1 MALSLDDLDEPVVEI
16 QTAKPAGP
24 VAPSTKSAAPAVAV
38 APPSPSGSFAEAVAI
53 AKKES
58 KKAISQ
64 FGKEYGPE
72 IKGALNPIY
81 YNEQGPQDY
90 TNIDWALTLPHAA
103 VEAGVG
109 YGLAK
114 RGARMMGGQSSAEKE
129 ASRQYAEQNK
139 LAREKFEYQKLQDAR
154 QLKLAQA
161 AQTAQQVPVP
171 VKPTPIL
178 KMGPMSLATAVGGAP
193 AGAPGAPFTASPP
206 AQSAPPVGQAPAAV
220 APTAAPA
227 LAPTE
232 PTSPFSPPARVA
244 DVPSTTVDVA
254 REIGPAV
261 DTPDKVAAIGQQTT
275 TPAPTTPPA
284 ETTKQEPAKLKRS
297 EKKIIGESTAAKN
310 QYLNLFG
317 YQAKSP
323 DSARSTGAVDA
334 YNTMVEKQFGGVP
347 PRNIPNDPMRPTG
360 LPGGYQ
366 QYVEFLNRNYSE
378 LPSATQ
384 EHVNKSRTKG
394 QVGNVEKL
402 IAAGVPL
409 SQQGSAGAK
418 SIAGLVGLAGLTAL
432 TSSPEA
438 RAAMGRAQSAIQD
451 LGISPDIFAGKGE
464 EMGRLGKGYVT
475 AGNPQYRAQIAE
487 QLKVEKDPERRQ
499 LLLEEFQKAGGSG
512 AGRGVAPP
520 SEYMR

>member
-1 MALSLDDLDEPVVEI
+1 MALSLDDFDEQVVET
-16 QTAKPAGP
+16 QTAKPSGP
-24 VAPSTKSAAPAVAV
+24 AAPPIAKSSGPAVAV

-58 KKAISQ
+58 KKTISQ

-72 IKGALNPIY
+72 IRGALNPVH

-109 YGLAK
+109 VGLAK
-114 RGARMMGGQSSAEKE
+114 RVGTMMAGQSSAEKE

-139 LAREKFEYQKLQDAR
+139 LAREKFEYQKLQDSR

-161 AQTAQQVPVP
+161 AQTAQQAPVP

-178 KMGPMSLATAVGGAP
+178 KMGPVSLATAVGGAP
-193 AGAPGAPFTASPP
+193 AAPFTAPPP

-220 APTAAPA
+220 APTAAPDLPPA

-261 DTPDKVAAIGQQTT
+261 DTPDRVAAIGEQTT

-284 ETTKQEPAKLKRS
+284 ETTKQEPTKLKRS

-317 YQAKSP
+317 YQAKAP
-323 DSARSTGAVDA
+323 ESARSTGAIDA

-409 SQQGSAGAK
+409 SQQGKASMGGMAGM
-418 SIAGLVGLAGLTAL
+418 AGLGLGGLMVAPAMVEAAQAAKRGDVGMTASNAAELLNLHPVTAL
-432 TSSPEA
+432 LNQMFGTS
-438 RAAMGRAQSAIQD
+438 
-451 LGISPDIFAGKGE
+451 
-464 EMGRLGKGYVT
+464 
-475 AGNPQYRAQIAE
+475 PQELETLRKAE
-487 QLKVEKDPERRQ
+487 QARKV
-499 LLLEEFQKAGGSG
+499 GG
-512 AGRGVAPP
+512 GRGVAPP
-520 SEYMR
+520 SSYQR

>member
-38 APPSPSGSFAEAVAI
+38 APPSPSGSFAEAVSI

-64 FGKEYGPE
+64 FGKEYGPD
-72 IKGALNPIY
+72 IVGALNPIH

-90 TNIDWALTLPHAA
+90 TNIDWGLTLPHAA

-109 YGLAK
+109 LGLTK
-114 RGARMMGGQSSAEKE
+114 RIGRMVAGQSAAEKE

-139 LAREKFEYQKLQDAR
+139 LAREKFEYQKQQDAK

-161 AQTAQQVPVP
+161 AQTAQQAPVP
-171 VKPTPIL
+171 AKPTPIV
-178 KMGPMSLATAVGGAP
+178 KMGPISLATAVGGAP
-193 AGAPGAPFTASPP
+193 AGAPPAPFTAPPP
-206 AQSAPPVGQAPAAV
+206 AQSAPPVGQVPAAV
-220 APTAAPA
+220 APTAAPPGA
-227 LAPTE
+227 LT
-232 PTSPFSPPARVA
+232 TPFSPPAPIV
-244 DVPSTTVDVA
+244 DVPSTPVDVA

-261 DTPDKVAAIGQQTT
+261 DTPDRVASVGQQTT
-275 TPAPTTPPA
+275 TPAPTTTPA
-284 ETTKQEPAKLKRS
+284 EVGTQEPPKLKRS

-317 YQAKSP
+317 YQAKAP
-323 DSARSTGAVDA
+323 ESARSVGAIDA
-334 YNTMVEKQFGGVP
+334 YNKMVETQFGGVP
-347 PRNIPNDPMRPTG
+347 PRNILNDPIRPVG

-366 QYVEFLNRNYSE
+366 QYVEFLNRNFSE
-378 LPSATQ
+378 LPPATQ
-384 EHVNKSRTKG
+384 QYVNKSRTKG
-394 QVGNVEKL
+394 QVGNVESL

-520 SEYMR
+520 SSYQR

>member
-1 MALSLDDLDEPVVEI
+1 MSLDLDDFDAPVVEI
-16 QTAKPAGP
+16 QVAKPAGP
-24 VAPSTKSAAPAVAV
+24 VAPSAAASTSTAPAVAV
-38 APPSPSGSFAEAVAI
+38 APPSPSSSFSQAVAT
-53 AKKES
+53 AKTES

-64 FGKEYGPE
+64 FGKEYGPD
-72 IKGALNPIY
+72 IVGALNPVH

-103 VEAGVG
+103 VEAVGGLGVG
-109 YGLAK
+109 LGLTK
-114 RGARMMGGQSSAEKE
+114 RISRMVAGQSSFDKEK
-129 ASRQYAEQNK
+129 AKQYAEQTK
-139 LAREKFEYQKLQDAR
+139 ISRERLELDKQQIAREAK
-154 QLKLAQA
+154 A
-161 AQTAQQVPVP
+161 AQTAQQAPVP

-193 AGAPGAPFTASPP
+193 GGAPGAPFTAPPP
-206 AQSAPPVGQAPAAV
+206 AQSSPPVGQAPAAV
-220 APTAAPA
+220 APTAAPPAAPDLPPA

-244 DVPSTTVDVA
+244 DVPATTVDVA
-254 REIGPAV
+254 KEIGPAV
-261 DTPDKVAAIGQQTT
+261 DTPDKVASAGQQTT
-275 TPAPTTPPA
+275 PPAPTTTLA
-284 ETTKQEPAKLKRS
+284 ETGTQEPAKLKRS
-297 EKKIIGESTAAKN
+297 EKKIISESTAAKN

-317 YQAKSP
+317 YQAKAP
-323 DSARSTGAVDA
+323 ESARSTGAVDA

-409 SQQGSAGAK
+409 SQQGKASMGGMAGM
-418 SIAGLVGLAGLTAL
+418 AGLGLGGLMVAPAMAEAAQAAKRGDVGMTASNAAELLNIHPVTAL
-432 TSSPEA
+432 LNQMFGTS
-438 RAAMGRAQSAIQD
+438 
-451 LGISPDIFAGKGE
+451 
-464 EMGRLGKGYVT
+464 
-475 AGNPQYRAQIAE
+475 PQELETLRKAE
-487 QLKVEKDPERRQ
+487 QGRKV
-499 LLLEEFQKAGGSG
+499 GG
-512 AGRGVAPP
+512 GRGVAPP
-520 SEYMR
+520 SSYQR

>member
-1 MALSLDDLDEPVVEI
+1 MALSLDDFDEPIVEVL
-16 QTAKPAGP
+16 TTKPAGP
-24 VAPSTKSAAPAVAV
+24 VAPSAASSTSAAPSVAV
-38 APPSPSGSFAEAVAI
+38 APPSPSGSFAEAVSI

-64 FGKEYGPE
+64 FGKEYGPV
-72 IKGALNPIY
+72 IKGALNPIH

-109 YGLAK
+109 VGLAK
-114 RGARMMGGQSSAEKE
+114 RVGTMIAGQSSAEKE
-129 ASRQYAEQNK
+129 ASKQYAEQNK
-139 LAREKFEYQKLQDAR
+139 LAREKFEYQKQQDAR
-154 QLKLAQA
+154 QLKAAQA
-161 AQTAQQVPVP
+161 AQTAQQAPVP
-171 VKPTPIL
+171 TKPAPVVN
-178 KMGPMSLATAVGGAP
+178 MGPTSLATAVGNAP
-193 AGAPGAPFTASPP
+193 GGAPGAPFTAPPP
-206 AQSAPPVGQAPAAV
+206 AQSAPPVGQAPAPV
-220 APTAAPA
+220 APTAAPPAAPDLPPA

-244 DVPSTTVDVA
+244 DVPATTVDVA

-284 ETTKQEPAKLKRS
+284 ETIKQEPAKLKRS

-317 YQAKSP
+317 YQAKAP
-323 DSARSTGAVDA
+323 ESARSTGAVDA

-409 SQQGSAGAK
+409 SQQGKASMGGMAGM
-418 SIAGLVGLAGLTAL
+418 AGLGLGGLMIAPAMVEAAQAAKRGDVGMTASNAAELLNLHPVTAL
-432 TSSPEA
+432 LNQMFGTS
-438 RAAMGRAQSAIQD
+438 
-451 LGISPDIFAGKGE
+451 
-464 EMGRLGKGYVT
+464 
-475 AGNPQYRAQIAE
+475 PQELETLRKAE
-487 QLKVEKDPERRQ
+487 QGRKV
-499 LLLEEFQKAGGSG
+499 GG
-512 AGRGVAPP
+512 GRGVAPP
-520 SEYMR
+520 SSYQR

>member
-1 MALSLDDLDEPVVEI
+1 MALSLDDLDEPVVEV

-24 VAPSTKSAAPAVAV
+24 VAPPAAKSTAPAVAI
-38 APPSPSGSFAEAVAI
+38 APPSPSGSFSEAVAI

-58 KKAISQ
+58 KKAISE

-72 IKGALNPIY
+72 IRGALNPVH

-109 YGLAK
+109 IGLAK
-114 RGARMMGGQSSAEKE
+114 RVSRMAAGQSSAEKE
-129 ASRQYAEQNK
+129 KARQYAEQTK
-139 LAREKFEYQKLQDAR
+139 ISRERLEFDKQQAAN

-161 AQTAQQVPVP
+161 AQTAQQAPVP
-171 VKPTPIL
+171 VKPTPIV

-193 AGAPGAPFTASPP
+193 AGAPPAPFTAPPP
-206 AQSAPPVGQAPAAV
+206 AQSAPPVGNAPAPV
-220 APTAAPA
+220 SPTGAPT
-227 LAPTE
+227 T
-232 PTSPFSPPARVA
+232 PFSPPAPVA
-244 DVPSTTVDVA
+244 DVPSTTVDIA

-261 DTPDKVAAIGQQTT
+261 DTPDRVAAIGEQPT
-275 TPAPTTPPA
+275 TPAPTTTPA
-284 ETTKQEPAKLKRS
+284 ETTKQEPKLKRS

-317 YQAKSP
+317 YQAKAP
-323 DSARSTGAVDA
+323 ESARSVGAVEA

-366 QYVEFLNRNYSE
+366 QYVEFLNRNFSE

-409 SQQGSAGAK
+409 SQQGKANVGGMAGM
-418 SIAGLVGLAGLTAL
+418 AGLGLGGLMVAPAMAEAAQAAKRGDVGMAASNAAELLNL
-432 TSSPEA
+432 HPVTSILNQLLGTSPQELETL
-438 RAAMGRAQSAIQD
+438 R
-451 LGISPDIFAGKGE
+451 K
-464 EMGRLGKGYVT
+464 
-475 AGNPQYRAQIAE
+475 AE
-487 QLKVEKDPERRQ
+487 QGRKV
-499 LLLEEFQKAGGSG
+499 GG
-512 AGRGVAPP
+512 GRGVAPP
-520 SEYMR
+520 SSYQR